1 MKIIKRIIRKSSIE
15 EGEVI
20 FDDEIEVELYDEEE
34 VEDDYFAIT
43 FGWWFKEFLDFLSII

>member
-43 FGWWFKEFLDFLSII
+43 FGWWFKEFLDFVLII